1 MPLPAPN
8 QVHAVDV
15 PLSMMSQAIIQDE
28 AIYGVSRQV
37 FPVVNVERQS
47 NKYYVWDQKDFF
59 RSDAKKRAPGTESAG
74 SGLRLSLDSYYCDV
88 WASHFDIDHQTA
100 ANADAGIDL
109 ERGAVAKVTRD
120 ILIQED
126 IDWAASFFV
135 TGVWNSS
142 SGPVNGTWDLTTS
155 TPIEDMRARVYTMA
169 TNTGFTPSDLT
180 LGANTYKR
188 LQDHPDLLDR
198 IKYTQK
204 GIVTR
209 DLIAAVLEV
218 ANCRVL
224 FGVQNTAVEGATS
237 GTYAFDAGNHA
248 LLTYAPAAA
257 SLYGAAAGYT
267 FNWTG
272 LYNANFPIAIAQF
285 PIPQRKILARVE
297 AEAAFDNKLVASV
310 LGELILT
317 AVAS

>member
-1 MPLPAPN
+1 MPLPSVA

-15 PLSMMSQAIIQDE
+15 PLSMMSQAIMQSE
-28 AIYGVSRQV
+28 TLYGISLQI
-37 FPVVNVERQS
+37 FPRVMVDRQS
-47 NKYYVWDQKDFF
+47 NKYYVWDQKDLF
-59 RSDAKKRAPGTESAG
+59 RSDARKRAPGTESAG
-74 SGLRLSLDSYYCDV
+74 SGLRLSTDSYYCDV
-88 WASHFDIDHQTA
+88 WGSHFDIDHQTA
-100 ANADAGIDL
+100 ANADAGIDI

-120 ILIQED
+120 ILIQVD
-126 IDWAASFFV
+126 LDWAASFFV

-142 SGPVNGTWDLTTS
+142 AGPLNGTWDLTNS
-155 TPIEDMRARVYTMA
+155 SPIEDLRARVYTMA
-169 TNTGFTPSDLT
+169 QNTGFTPSDLT

-209 DLIAAVLEV
+209 DLIASVLEV

-224 FGVQNTAVEGATS
+224 FGVQNTAAEGASS
-237 GTYAFDAGNHA
+237 GTFAFDAGNHA

-257 SLYGAAAGYT
+257 SLYAASAGYT
-267 FNWTG
+267 FVWSG
-272 LYNANFPIAIAQF
+272 LYNAAFPIAITQF
-285 PIPQRKILARVE
+285 PIPQRKVLARVE
-297 AEAAFDNKLVASV
+297 GETAFDNKLVASV
-310 LGELILT
+310 LGELVLN